1 MWYADRMKRAAAIAG
16 LLILV
21 PGLVTGV
28 VAGCGGTKAPPASA
42 PDQAPLPPL
51 AGAEPAPPSTPPAP
65 PIARGNPRSDL
76 IPRNLLFGDP
86 ERAALRISRDGKWLS
101 WLAPSDGVV
110 NVWVAPVAKLAD
122 ARPLTSD
129 KTLPIYQY
137 WWAETSQ
144 HLLYLQDTGGDENDH
159 LFRVDLADGKTTD
172 LTPYPGARASLDTTD
187 AKQPTKL
194 GVSINDRD
202 PQAFDYY
209 VIDLLTGARTL
220 VAQNDEGFVG
230 FTFDNALRPRL
241 ATKKL
246 PDGGTAVFVRDAAA
260 KDPKGGWKPFE
271 TIAFEDADAVSY
283 LAVTPNGKAVYA
295 LDPRGRDTAALVEI
309 DLATRKPKVLAADPK
324 ADIGGIATHPTKH
337 TVQAAS
343 YEYDRLRWKILD
355 RSLERDFEALN
366 KLDGGEVEV
375 TSRTLDDRRWIV
387 ETTSEQH
394 PGRYYLWD
402 RRTQKATF
410 LFSSEPALD
419 TQPLVKMWPIELAAR
434 DGLTLMSYLSLPA
447 AADPDGDGKPNA
459 PVPMVLYVH
468 GGPWARDTWG
478 FDPLAQLLANRGY
491 AVLSVNY
498 RGSTGFGKQFFNA
511 ANLQWGKAMHDDLI
525 DAVGWAVKTGVAPAN
540 KICILGGSYGGYATL
555 VGLTLTPDVFAC
567 GVDIVGPSNLLT
579 FMSAMPAYRAPFIAY
594 LHQRVGNPETPA
606 GKAALEAVSPLT
618 HADQIKKP
626 LLIGQGAN
634 DPRVKQAESEQIVA
648 AMTKRGLPVSYVVF
662 PDEGHGFAREVNRS
676 AFFAITEAFLSAHL
690 GGTYQPIT
698 VDEIK
703 ASTMQIKAG
712 KPGIPGLP

>member
-1 MWYADRMKRAAAIAG
+1 MKRAAAIAG
-16 LLILV
+16 FVFSL
-21 PGLVTGV
+21 GGV
-28 VAGCGGTKAPPASA
+28 GAGCGGSKAPPSSP
-42 PDQAPLPPL
+42 PDLQAPLPPI
-51 AGAEPAPPSTPPAP
+51 AAEAAPAQPATPPAP

-76 IPRNLLFGDP
+76 IPRSLLFGDP
-86 ERAALRISRDGKWLS
+86 ERASVRISRDGKWLS
-101 WLAPSDGVV
+101 WLAPKDGVV
-110 NVWVAPVAKLAD
+110 NVWVAPVDKLD
-122 ARPLTSD
+122 QARAVTGD
-129 KTLPIYQY
+129 KTRPIYQY
-137 WWAETSQ
+137 WWAETSK
-144 HLLYLQDTGGDENDH
+144 HLLYLQDTGGDENYH
-159 LFRVDLADGKTTD
+159 LFRVDLADGTTTN
-172 LTPYPGARASLDTTD
+172 LTPYPGARASFDTTD
-187 AKQPTKL
+187 EKQPTKI

-202 PQAFDYY
+202 TQVFDYY
-209 VIDLLTGARTL
+209 VIDLLTGVRTL

-241 ATKKL
+241 AVKKL

-260 KDPKGGWKPFE
+260 KDPKAGWKPFE
-271 TIAFEDADAVSY
+271 TVAFEDADAVSY
-283 LAVTPNGKAVYA
+283 LAVTPNGKAVA

-309 DLATRKPKVLAADPK
+309 DLATKKTKVLAADPK
-324 ADIGGIATHPTKH
+324 ADIGGITMHPTKH

-355 RSLERDFEALN
+355 RSLERDFEALK

-402 RRTQKATF
+402 RGKQKATF
-410 LFSSEPALD
+410 LFSTEPALD
-419 TQPLVKMWPIELAAR
+419 TQPLVKMWPVEITAR
-434 DGLTLMSYLSLPA
+434 DGLTMMSYLSLPG
-447 AADPDGDGKPNA
+447 AADPDGDGKASA

-498 RGSTGFGKQFFNA
+498 RGSSGFGKKFYNA

-525 DAVGWAVKTGVAPAN
+525 DAVGWAVKTGVAPKD

-579 FMSAMPAYRAPFIAY
+579 FMSAIPAYWAPLIAF

-618 HADQIKKP
+618 HAEKIKKP

-648 AMTKRGLPVSYVVF
+648 AMTKRGLPVTYVVF
-662 PDEGHGFAREVNRS
+662 PDEGHGFAREVNRI

-690 GGTYQPIT
+690 GGSYQPIT
-698 VDEIK
+698 ADEIK
-703 ASTMQIKAG
+703 SSTMQINAG